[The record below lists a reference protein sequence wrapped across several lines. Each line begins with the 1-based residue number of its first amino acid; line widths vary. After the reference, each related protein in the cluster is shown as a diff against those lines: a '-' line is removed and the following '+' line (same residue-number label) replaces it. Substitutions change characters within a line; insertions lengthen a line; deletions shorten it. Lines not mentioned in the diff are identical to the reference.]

1 MQASTPPLKPLSSR
15 TKWLIALCLCIAV
28 LLLEFLT
35 YHMAYRIGYDEGAL
49 HTPPVVIQKSD
60 EKAFQTLSR
69 FMADVFASRES
80 LAGIL
85 DKREERLAW
94 IRDPEVRSETAWG
107 LTRELISRGGVE
119 QALPTAR
126 ELIEAGYADGKRQVW
141 APRAD
146 AVARALLAEH
156 QYAAAYDYLKT
167 AVDGY
172 EKESMAAELVKALQ
186 TMSSIDQILNRN
198 DQANGLLQRAVEASA
213 RLGSDSLAV
222 KSRLLA
228 AQGRLARAAGHI
240 PESRAYFKEALVLF
254 PREQGKTTGDLALA
268 SISMG
273 EAMLE
278 AGRKEE
284 ARELF
289 LKGLTGSENASYLLN
304 DCLNALR
311 GLARIS
317 TEQGNYEEALAYL
330 HQAEG
335 AARGVLPA
343 DHAFW
348 AGLYD
353 QRGWVNIMRKAA
365 PEARADFLKAVSNAA
380 VSPMIAAQ
388 SREGLG
394 KAWLDAG
401 EGAKARENLR
411 QSIQVRESN
420 FSSDTLSLGR
430 VYHSLGIASD
440 MEGDREGALQAYS
453 RAVDALLK
461 CGDGPERKN
470 LLVQS
475 YLCKAYA
482 LCDGEQWQEA
492 VDAFEA
498 VLPLLEGEQRS
509 ENYKQLGRCYDELGM
524 TAKADEC
531 WKESGFPRVRRSSP
545 VRRTEGCRIS
555 SRRCRTAAAA
565 P

>member
-1 MQASTPPLKPLSSR
+1 MQASSPLKPLSSR
-15 TKWLIALCLCIAV
+15 TKWLIAMCLCVLV

-35 YHMAYRIGYDEGAL
+35 YHMAYRIGYDEGL
-49 HTPPVVIQKSD
+49 LTTPPVVVQKSD
-60 EKAFQTLSR
+60 EKAMQNLSR

-85 DKREERLAW
+85 DNREERLAW
-94 IRDPEVRSETAWG
+94 IRDPELRTETAWG
-107 LTRELISRGGVE
+107 LTRELISRDGVAR
-119 QALPTAR
+119 ALPVAR
-126 ELIEAGYADGKRQVW
+126 ELIDAGYAAGRYQLW

-146 AVARALLAEH
+146 AVAKALLEEH
-156 QYAAAYDYLKT
+156 QYSPAYDYLKT
-167 AVDGY
+167 AVEGY
-172 EKESMAAELVKALQ
+172 EKEGMAAELVRSLQ
-186 TMSSIDQILNRN
+186 TMSSIDQMLNRN
-198 DQANGLLQRAVEASA
+198 DEANTLLQRAVEAAA
-213 RLGSDSLAV
+213 RLGADALPV
-222 KSRLLA
+222 RSRLLA
-228 AQGRLARAAGHI
+228 AQGRLARATGRI
-240 PESRAYFKEALVLF
+240 PESRAYFKKALALC
-254 PREQGKTTGDLALA
+254 PQPDKTTGDLALA

-278 AGRKEE
+278 AGRNDE

-289 LKGLTGSENASYLLN
+289 LKGLSGSENASYLLN

-317 TEQGNYEEALAYL
+317 TEGGNYEEALAYL
-330 HQAEG
+330 YQAEG

-365 PEARADFLKAVSNAA
+365 PEARSDFLKAIGNSAA
-380 VSPMIAAQ
+380 SPVISAQ
-388 SREGLG
+388 SLEGLG

-401 EGAKARENLR
+401 EGDKARENL
-411 QSIQVRESN
+411 QKAIQLRESH
-420 FSSDTLSLGR
+420 FASDALSLGR
-430 VYHSLGIASD
+430 VYYSLGLASD
-440 MEGDREGALQAYS
+440 MSGDREGALNAYAG
-453 RAVDALLK
+453 AVEFLLK
-461 CGDGPERKN
+461 CGEGPERRN

-482 LCDGEQWQEA
+482 LCDGEQWKEA

-498 VLPLLEGEQRS
+498 VLPMLEGEQRS

-524 TAKADEC
+524 KEKADAC
-531 WKESGFPRVRRSSP
+531 WKESGFPRVRIASP
-545 VRRTEGCRIS
+545 GRRPSGSARA
-555 SRRCRTAAAA
+555 SRR
-565 P
+565 